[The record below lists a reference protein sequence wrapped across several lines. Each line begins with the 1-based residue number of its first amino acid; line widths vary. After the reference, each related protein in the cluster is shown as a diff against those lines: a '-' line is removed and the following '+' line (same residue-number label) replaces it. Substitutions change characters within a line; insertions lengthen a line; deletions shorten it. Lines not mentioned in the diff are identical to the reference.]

1 MNAAGVTV
9 LVALLAAGAV
19 VLAAA
24 LFLTVWVAWRVGT
37 RAGQAVGMLL
47 RPPPKD

>member
-24 LFLTVWVAWRVGT
+24 LFLTVWVSWLLGT

-47 RPPPKD
+47 RTPPRE